1 MKNTD
6 FVSRVRKLERE
17 EVLFTVVFS
26 MVFTDSFSRRHL
38 TSKGRI
44 VMTYDELFNAI
55 TSITKGVLTLHDK
68 PLPEDIREEVRRK
81 EDFYK
86 SLLKV
91 RGVTLEETNNE
102 EAEYGDDNQ
111 H

>member
-26 MVFTDSFSRRHL
+26 MVFTDSISRRHL

-44 VMTYDELFNAI
+44 VMTYDEL
-55 TSITKGVLTLHDK
+55 LT
-68 PLPEDIREEVRRK
+68 
-81 EDFYK
+81 
-86 SLLKV
+86 
-91 RGVTLEETNNE
+91 
-102 EAEYGDDNQ
+102 Q
-111 H
+111 